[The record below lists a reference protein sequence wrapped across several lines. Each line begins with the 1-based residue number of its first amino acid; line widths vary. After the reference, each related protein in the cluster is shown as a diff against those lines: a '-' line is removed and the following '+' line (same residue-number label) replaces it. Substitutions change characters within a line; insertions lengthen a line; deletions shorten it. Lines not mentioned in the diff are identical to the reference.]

1 MQSAS
6 DKFLGLMPSRQGLGP
21 HASRLVQEAQSAVRH
36 KLWVSVV
43 MLSATLVDVI
53 RNEDQI
59 FDIGDE
65 TDHQSYDDESYDY
78 EGAIGYFEA
87 GGYDYLSVA
96 ERKKLDWLRTM
107 RNQLV
112 HYEGPVEGML
122 GRPTDEGTLAQMAD
136 KALSAILPIL
146 EQE

>member
-1 MQSAS
+1 MQSAR
-6 DKFLGLMPSRQGLGP
+6 DKFLGLMPTRQGLGP
-21 HASRLVQEAQSAVRH
+21 HASRLVQEAQSATRH
-36 KLWVSVV
+36 KLWVSVII
-43 MLSATLVDVI
+43 LSATIVDVI

-59 FDIGDE
+59 FDLSD
-65 TDHQSYDDESYDY
+65 SADDERFDY
-78 EGAIGYFEA
+78 EGATGYFEA
-87 GGYDYLSVA
+87 GGYDYLSAA

-107 RNQLV
+107 RNQLI

-122 GRPTDEGTLAQMAD
+122 GRPSDEGTLCQMAD